1 MNLIEADRVSLRSPH
16 RNLHSCLEARCLKVF
31 VALGA
36 SCIYSAP
43 WAAAMVHLANGKE
56 YANGASNGEQQ
67 GRPRL
72 SAVTS
77 ACVHVLSFTSFTCLV
92 A

>member
-1 MNLIEADRVSLRSPH
+1 MLATQQSAYLFRSKVS
-16 RNLHSCLEARCLKVF
+16 CVF

-36 SCIYSAP
+36 TCIYSAP

-56 YANGASNGEQQ
+56 YANGARNGEQQ

-77 ACVHVLSFTSFTCLV
+77 ACVHVLSFTFLLRDSCIPARLEWH
-92 A
+92 